1 MPEDAQERLQADL
14 QSKLRKLLCKGLGYL
29 DLSDAGTA
37 SLLEPALSLMKLL
50 IERFEARGKLQQARA
65 AKQWLR
71 LQGILIAEATTQQQE
86 QQRQQQQQQQ
96 QQQQAA
102 TNLESNNTRRRA
114 HSQRETEWGKLLGFW
129 KVRKH

>member
-86 QQRQQQQQQQ
+86 QRQQQQ

-129 KVRKH
+129 KVRKQ